1 MKVLFLNVDL
11 GYGGAEK
18 MMAWVANQMCARG
31 MDVTFLTYRD
41 SNANYQKLN
50 EKVKRHHIQ
59 LESKGGGI
67 IDFIRTSRRL
77 HKYINQEHFDVA
89 IAFLSPS
96 QIRLVQA
103 CKGTKT
109 KVLLSHRADPY
120 LKNPLTGIRRLVS
133 GLMGRLFLQADAYV
147 FQTKKAQAYY
157 PSFIQKRS
165 VVIPNPIQPFK
176 RTEERKP
183 DKRIVNV
190 SRLEVVQKRQDL
202 IIDAFNKIS
211 GKYPEYT
218 LEFYG
223 NGPDEQFLRKKA
235 EGNGRIFFKGVTTNV
250 VESIQNAAFFVL
262 ASDYEGIPNAL
273 LEAMSMGV
281 PCVST
286 DCSPGGASLL
296 IDNKEKGLIVECGDV
311 DGLAAAME
319 YMITHPAYAE
329 EAAKKALDVNERFSE
344 IEISNK
350 WYEFITRL
358 INEG

>member
-1 MKVLFLNVDL
+1 MKILFLNVDL

-31 MDVTFLTYRD
+31 LDVTFLTYRD
-41 SNANYQKLN
+41 EKAKYQKLV
-50 EKVKRHHIQ
+50 EKVRRQHIQ

-67 IDFIRTSRRL
+67 LDFFRTSWTL
-77 HKYINQEHFDVA
+77 HRYILREQFDIA

-120 LKNPLTGIRRLVS
+120 LKNHLTGIRRLAS

-147 FQTKKAQAYY
+147 FQTEKAQAYY
-157 PSFIQKRS
+157 PLNIQHRS
-165 VVIPNPIQPFK
+165 IVIPNPIQPLK

-202 IIDAFNKIS
+202 IIDAFNKICT
-211 GKYPEYT
+211 KYPDYT

-223 NGPDEQFLRKKA
+223 SGPDEQYLRKKA
-235 EGNGRIFFKGVTTNV
+235 EGNERIFFKGVTTNV

-296 IDNKEKGLIVECGDV
+296 IDNKEKGLVVGCGDV
-311 DGLAAAME
+311 DELEAAME
-319 YMITHPAYAE
+319 YMITHPGYAE

-344 IEISNK
+344 NEISNK
-350 WYEFITRL
+350 WYEFITRMT
-358 INEG
+358 NES